1 MSRMPRTPARAT
13 QAITGLAVVAI
24 AVAALSAARPLG
36 RDGHRDAGPPAI
48 ASSNGLTYDIHMSN
62 TSTAT
67 TDQGGSQSKSSSG
80 RQGPTTPANYDMV
93 GHAQVANGNAR
104 IDLIKVGGYGGG
116 MFSDGDVMIVRDSGH
131 TLIVA
136 TPSKKEY
143 YQTDL
148 ASMLQSLNSLMSG
161 LGAIVKIQ
169 ADNVKID
176 VQSLG
181 AGEKMSGYST
191 AKYELTQD
199 FGTTVSAMG
208 FIHMHSTTHSVTD
221 YWFAPDLKDII
232 NPFVPTAK
240 QMTQSMAFMGP
251 EFTTQMQAAQSKLY
265 DGVALK
271 MTATS
276 QTTDDKGKVNSAT
289 SMMETANVVR
299 GAVPSA
305 AFELPPGYTK
315 VQPKGPLAM
324 VQALAGNTDTSAKNT
339 GASGKSGGKSIG
351 STVANSAGEAAASG
365 AQGAVDQAAHDA
377 AAKAVHK
384 AIHFP

>member
-1 MSRMPRTPARAT
+1 MKRMLRTPARAT

-36 RDGHRDAGPPAI
+36 HDGGV
-48 ASSNGLTYDIHMSN
+48 SSPTGLRYDIHMSN
-62 TSTAT
+62 TSTST
-67 TDQGGSQSKSSSG
+67 TGQSGSQSKSSN
-80 RQGPTTPANYDMV
+80 GPPSPTSPASFDMI
-93 GHAQVANGNAR
+93 GHAQVASGNAR
-104 IDLIKVGGYGGG
+104 IDLAKVGGYGGG
-116 MFSDGDVMIVRDSGH
+116 MFSDGDIMIVRDSGH

-148 ASMLQSLNSLMSG
+148 VSMLQGLNSLMSG

-176 VQSLG
+176 VQPQG
-181 AGEKMSGYST
+181 VGEQMSGYST

-199 FGTTVSAMG
+199 FGTTVSMMG
-208 FIHMHSTTHSVTD
+208 FMHMHSTTHSVTD

-240 QMTQSMAFMGP
+240 QMTQSLAFLGP
-251 EFTTQMQAAQSKLY
+251 EFATQMQAAQAKLY

-271 MTATS
+271 MIQTS
-276 QTTDDKGKVNSAT
+276 QTTDDKGKANSAT
-289 SMMETANVVR
+289 MIMETANVVR
-299 GAVPSA
+299 GAVPASA
-305 AFELPPGYTK
+305 FDVPSGYTK

-324 VQALAGNTDTSAKNT
+324 VQALAGNTDTSAKQNT
-339 GASGKSGGKSIG
+339 GASGKSGGKSVG

-365 AQGAVDQAAHDA
+365 AQGAIDQAAHDA